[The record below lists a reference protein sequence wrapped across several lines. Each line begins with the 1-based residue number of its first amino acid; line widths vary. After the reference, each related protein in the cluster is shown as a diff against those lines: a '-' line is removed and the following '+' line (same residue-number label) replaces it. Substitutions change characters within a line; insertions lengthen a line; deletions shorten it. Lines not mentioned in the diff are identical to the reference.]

1 MKTYLFKPTTTM
13 KEYTREKYWIMSD
26 IIGQVKVT
34 AENISDALTAFAE
47 KAAESGIKISKNALK
62 NKSPMYIGNN
72 QCGYV
77 ITGKTEI
84 WDQSANIRG
93 CIQYVDIWTEINE
106 LSPVFEI

>member
-1 MKTYLFKPTTTM
+1 MKTYLFDTRTTM
-13 KEYTREKYWIMSD
+13 KEYNREKYWIMSD

-47 KAAESGIKISKNALK
+47 KAAERGIKISKNALK
-62 NKSPMYIGNN
+62 NKEPMYIGVN

-106 LSPVFEI
+106 LNPVFEI

>member
-1 MKTYLFKPTTTM
+1 MKTYLFNTTTTM
-13 KEYTREKYWIMSD
+13 KEYNREKYLIMSD
-26 IIGQVKVT
+26 IIGQVKVI

-47 KAAESGIKISKNALK
+47 KAAERGIEISKNALK
-62 NKSPMYIGNN
+62 HKDPMYIGDR

-106 LSPVFEI
+106 LTQVYEI